1 MAQQYQVTVSFEM
14 SNGKLLE
21 LVYMYKHWPATYWEP
36 DDVEVNDGIIYID
49 GDEVDADKLP
59 KGLDA
64 IVDQMYETDGKDVRF
79 GYKNEAYEPEPGYYD
94 DF

>member
-1 MAQQYQVTVSFEM
+1 MSQSQVTVSFEM
-14 SNGKLLE
+14 TNGKTLKV
-21 LVYMYKHWPATYWEP
+21 VYMVNYYPGNYWTPPEV
-36 DDVEVNDGIIYID
+36 DVSDGEIYID